1 MAQYRTCPYCSAALD
16 PGERCDCPGAIAEQG
31 KEKTADE
38 LALRKADFSAEH
50 SRKYSTQRVARKG
63 AACQ

>member
-1 MAQYRTCPYCSAALD
+1 MAQYRTCPYCGAALD
-16 PGERCDCPGAIAEQG
+16 PRERCDCQGAMVEQV

-50 SRKYSTQRVARKG
+50 SKKYSIQRVARKG